1 MQYQIQEEKMGYSF
15 QAKIE
20 TRGYHIYKN
29 LAQSDAKQ
37 GDFVTVEI
45 ETDKESKEID
55 PYCCAIKA
63 MVDLPPLLKTVGDV
77 PKEIKDFMK

>member
-1 MQYQIQEEKMGYSF
+1 M
-15 QAKIE
+15 
-20 TRGYHIYKN
+20 
-29 LAQSDAKQ
+29 
-37 GDFVTVEI
+37 EI

-77 PKEIKDFMK
+77 PREMKDFMK